1 MVYEVKENFKKKKIF
16 IQLVKF
22 KVPFEKIRAYFDE
35 KRFLKAGFFFVDFR
49 ETLLPTEK

>member
-35 KRFLKAGFFFVDFR
+35 KRFLKAVFFFCRF
-49 ETLLPTEK
+49 